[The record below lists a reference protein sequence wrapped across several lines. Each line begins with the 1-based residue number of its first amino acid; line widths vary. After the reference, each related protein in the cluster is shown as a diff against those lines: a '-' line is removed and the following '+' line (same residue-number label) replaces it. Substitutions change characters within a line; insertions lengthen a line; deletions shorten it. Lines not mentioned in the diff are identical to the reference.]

1 MPENRLNKDSTS
13 KINDIERKYFSNPQV
28 QSILKTLKDETRQLI
43 FILLMINEKLTL
55 KQLSDLLNKGKTT
68 VHHHI
73 KRLEEGRI
81 VMWEEKEADKK
92 TLKTRY
98 YSLNY
103 DLLDNIFGV

>member
-1 MPENRLNKDSTS
+1 MPENRQNKDIVS
-13 KINDIERKYFSNPQV
+13 KINDIERNYFSNPQV
-28 QSILKTLKDETRQLI
+28 QNILKTLKDETRQLL

-73 KRLEEGRI
+73 KRLEERRI

-103 DLLDNIFGV
+103 DLLNSIFGV

>member
-1 MPENRLNKDSTS
+1 VAENRLNKDNFLE
-13 KINDIERKYFSNPQV
+13 INDIEHNYFSDPQV

-43 FILLMINEKLTL
+43 FILLMINKKLTL
-55 KQLSDLLNKGKTT
+55 KQLSDILNKGKTT

-81 VMWEEKEADKK
+81 VMWKEKEEDKK
-92 TLKTRY
+92 KLKTRY

-103 DLLDNIFGV
+103 DLLNNIFGV